1 MRQADVRK
9 QFDAAIHTVE
19 ATLRDL
25 SDRLE
30 ALPGAGKRRSPAVRR
45 AQRTL
50 QRTAHNVADH
60 IPFER
65 ASNLAADTRRTV
77 AQHPVTTAL
86 TAAIAGYCIWSL
98 IRYSN
103 SRNDALGEVMRRRGN
118 AEDRSEASEDMRRER
133 YPEDD
138 RHRHARH

>member
-1 MRQADVRK
+1 MRQADLKK
-9 QFDAAIHTVE
+9 QFDAAIHSVE

-25 SDRLE
+25 SDRLD
-30 ALPGAGKRRSPAVRR
+30 ALPGAGKHRSPVVRR
-45 AQRTL
+45 ARRTL
-50 QRTAHNVADH
+50 QRTAHSVADH

-77 AQHPVTTAL
+77 TQHPVTTAL

-103 SRNDALGEVMRRRGN
+103 SQRQALQERRRRGN
-118 AEDRSEASEDMRRER
+118 AEERSEAAEDMQRER

-138 RHRHARH
+138 RHRSARH

>member
-1 MRQADVRK
+1 MRQADVKK
-9 QFDAAIHTVE
+9 QFDAAIHNVE

-30 ALPGAGKRRSPAVRR
+30 ALPGAGKRRSPVVRR
-45 AQRTL
+45 ARRTL

-65 ASNLAADTRRTV
+65 ASHLAADTRRTV
-77 AQHPVTTAL
+77 TQHPVTTAL

-103 SRNDALGEVMRRRGN
+103 GRKNALQERRRRGN

-133 YPEDD
+133 YPDD
-138 RHRHARH
+138 PHRSARH